1 MANMVKKEDV
11 FAVLEES
18 GDIVDR
24 RTLEV
29 LIGRVDKLPMLE
41 KNAVGSAYK
50 AHWALCAA
58 ANVAERNKEAVL
70 SKALREADAI
80 LCKVLSERGAD
91 DE

>member
-1 MANMVKKEDV
+1 MAVYVKKYDV
-11 FAVLEES
+11 IDALESS
-18 GDIVDR
+18 GDIIDR
-24 RTLEV
+24 RTIGV
-29 LIGRVDKLPMLE
+29 LVKRVDKLPMLE

-91 DE
+91 NE

>member
-1 MANMVKKEDV
+1 MANMIKKEDV
-11 FAVLEES
+11 FEVLEGS
-18 GDIVDR
+18 GDIIDR

-58 ANVAERNKEAVL
+58 ANVAERNKEEAL
-70 SKALREADAI
+70 STALREADAI
-80 LCKVLSERGAD
+80 LTAALAKGAWK
-91 DE
+91 